1 MCDHLTF
8 DLSLVIHMV
17 TTKFTKLDSILTDEI
32 KDGIITD
39 IFGHRGTGK
48 TQMALQI
55 SLNYM
60 KNGKN
65 VLFNDTTSEFRPE
78 RFLEIIKNRNLDE
91 SILDRLQ
98 IARVTNT
105 KEQVDL
111 VQKIQDFENISL
123 LIVDNVADLFSFEY
137 SKKSQFNLKQQNFM
151 NYIHALAQLS
161 IEKNIPIIITNQV
174 MKIDSTEYEKM
185 NYSLINYTH
194 QTIKLEKYKDHYKGT
209 ISSAFL
215 NKIQFFY
222 NIEKIGLTERS

>member
-1 MCDHLTF
+1 
-8 DLSLVIHMV
+8 
-17 TTKFTKLDSILTDEI
+17 
-32 KDGIITD
+32 
-39 IFGHRGTGK
+39 
-48 TQMALQI
+48 MALQI

-194 QTIKLEKYKDHYKGT
+194 QKIKLEKYKDHYKGT

-222 NIEKIGLTERS
+222 NIEKTGLIERS